1 MTFPFFIILSLFLI
15 ILQTTVLPE
24 IFLVGNSFDLVIINI
39 LYLSLVFSNP
49 WVLAGVAAIGCI
61 MDSLSGSPFG
71 LFVSSYIWIFILIQL
86 MKPVFFSRS
95 IFFLPA
101 ATVFSVLLEYAFLV
115 LSVFISSG
123 AGGVMALN
131 YSLMIEQLAWAVVLV
146 PAAVKLVFVSGRY
159 WDRGFEKLFEKKR
172 LKGIG

>member
-24 IFLVGNSFDLVIINI
+24 ISLVGNSFDLVIINI

-101 ATVFSVLLEYAFLV
+101 VTVFSVLLEYAFLV

-123 AGGVMALN
+123 AGGVMSLN
-131 YSLMIEQLAWAVVLV
+131 YSLMMEQLAWAVVLV
-146 PAAVKLVFVSGRY
+146 PLAVKLVFVSGRY

-172 LKGIG
+172 LKGIV